1 MRPIPF
7 NLCVL
12 FLTASAIGCAADNKQ
27 PVVHRGD
34 TMAEGV
40 ETQLSVRAPA
50 MGMVSVYDDT
60 ARSLVH
66 SGVVGPGT
74 VVNLNPLTGT
84 ISVTDFQSNGTQ
96 VVYTAVNKSH
106 HYTMTFIPQGP
117 SAAMTPPSATTHGA
131 GTP

>member
-1 MRPIPF
+1 MRSIHTKTA
-7 NLCVL
+7 VL
-12 FLTASAIGCAADNKQ
+12 FLAATLVGCAANNKQ
-27 PVVHRGD
+27 PIYHRGD

-40 ETQLSVRAPA
+40 DTQLSLRAPA

-60 ARSLVH
+60 SGSLVH

-74 VVNLNPLTGT
+74 VVNLNPTTGT

-106 HYTMTFIPQGP
+106 RYTMTFIPQGG
-117 SAAMTPPSATTHGA
+117 TDGQTSATTRGI
-131 GTP
+131 